1 MMKLNNKKINV
12 LIPDGECDFIHQV
25 LICLSQDK
33 NIRVTILSQDKG
45 NPIKFSRLKSKFYQ
59 IDKCG
64 AKEWIAVVNEYVRD
78 NEIDLII
85 PIGHEAIEK
94 ILKNR
99 HLIENKEKLVYLTDT
114 ENYDYSLDKALFSS
128 LLNHIK
134 LPHPKTFI
142 LHPNVENGITHDL
155 KFPLITKPAKGSGGN
170 GIHKLNS
177 DQEFKEWLNK
187 KAKPVTYVLQEY
199 IDGYD
204 IDCSILSSEGEII
217 AFTIQKGVSYEKD
230 NFKPP
235 IVLKFCTDNEILRIV
250 KVLIK
255 SLKWS
260 GVAHIDLRYDF
271 NEKAFKIIELNGRF
285 WASVEGSLKT
295 NVNFPLVYCQSALGI
310 YKKKYTYRPII
321 YYRLKGSV
329 KKIIQKPWLIFNL
342 SFIAN
347 QTSLLYCIKDPLP
360 FFLKFYNRTVVK
372 LKGS

>member
-1 MMKLNNKKINV
+1 M
-12 LIPDGECDFIHQV
+12 P
-25 LICLSQDK
+25 
-33 NIRVTILSQDKG
+33 
-45 NPIKFSRLKSKFYQ
+45 
-59 IDKCG
+59 
-64 AKEWIAVVNEYVRD
+64 
-78 NEIDLII
+78 
-85 PIGHEAIEK
+85 
-94 ILKNR
+94 
-99 HLIENKEKLVYLTDT
+99 
-114 ENYDYSLDKALFSS
+114 
-128 LLNHIK
+128 
-134 LPHPKTFI
+134 
-142 LHPNVENGITHDL
+142 
-155 KFPLITKPAKGSGGN
+155 
-170 GIHKLNS
+170 
-177 DQEFKEWLNK
+177 
-187 KAKPVTYVLQEY
+187 
-199 IDGYD
+199 
-204 IDCSILSSEGEII
+204 
-217 AFTIQKGVSYEKD
+217 
-230 NFKPP
+230 
-235 IVLKFCTDNEILRIV
+235 DNEILRVV